1 MVVNKSSKVGKSFT
15 VYPIGKVVR
24 QEGRTLIV
32 VDKKYQEG
40 LMGMEEFS
48 EVTVVY
54 WFDRNDTPENRAILK
69 VHPRGDENNP
79 LRGVFSTH
87 SPRRPNLIAISRCKI
102 LSVKDNVIEID
113 EIDAFDNSP
122 VLDLKS

>member
-1 MVVNKSSKVGKSFT
+1 MCLLVCGCNSSKMVNESSEVKESYE

-24 QEGRTLIV
+24 REGRTLIV

-54 WFDRNDTPENRAILK
+54 WFDRNDTPKQRAILQ
-69 VHPRGDENNP
+69 VHPHGNP
-79 LRGVFSTH
+79 CT
-87 SPRRPNLIAISRCKI
+87 PTTT
-102 LSVKDNVIEID
+102 
-113 EIDAFDNSP
+113 
-122 VLDLKS
+122 